1 MLSDFGQNLWK
12 QLSNLNVWWP
22 HFLFIDEKRK
32 KKEKSL
38 FCKCFQTLSSRFL
51 EFWLQLLRQIVKFY
65 FESPE
70 KHFEGNLTFENELTI
85 FPDLEQKLNDFGLIF
100 WHGYVNFI

>member
-1 MLSDFGQNLWK
+1 MLSDFGQNLWT
-12 QLSNLNVWWP
+12 QLSNPNVWWP

-32 KKEKSL
+32 KEGKKF

-51 EFWLQLLRQIVKFY
+51 DFWPQILRQIVKFF

-70 KHFEGNLTFENELTI
+70 KHFERNLTFEK
-85 FPDLEQKLNDFGLIF
+85 EQLFFRIQSKNLMTLA
-100 WHGYVNFI
+100 